1 MVTAWTEEE
10 DALVTFADETAKE
23 WWGLRVV
30 DDRQYIALLEL
41 IHEMRIR
48 TYYEWR
54 RDEDG

>member
-1 MVTAWTEEE
+1 MSAWTEEE
-10 DALVTFADETAKE
+10 DALVTFAEETARE
-23 WWGLRVV
+23 WWSLKVV

-41 IHEMRIR
+41 VHEMRIR